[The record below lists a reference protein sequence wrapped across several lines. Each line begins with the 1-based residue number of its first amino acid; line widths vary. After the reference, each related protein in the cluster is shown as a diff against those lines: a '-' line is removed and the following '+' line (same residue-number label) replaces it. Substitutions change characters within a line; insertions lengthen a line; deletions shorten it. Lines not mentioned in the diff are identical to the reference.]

1 MKLVQNLNLKQT
13 QKLVMTQ
20 ELRNSIELLAL
31 STVELA
37 ERIQQELIENPLLE
51 EVNNPEKSNLELDSI
66 QEAKQKAIQDFLQ
79 KTDFQYLDNYS
90 LEYQTRRN
98 FDNEAANQYQKLLES
113 NSKSQ
118 SLSEYLLEQ
127 LRLFHLTQAEFELG
141 EILISMIDKNGFI
154 PQTTEELAR
163 ELNVDFKTLKKV
175 RQQIHEL
182 DPIGIGARDLT
193 HSLFI
198 QAKILYPKDYKL
210 HKIIKEYLK
219 DLEKLDYKK
228 ISKQM
233 NLEESE
239 VIQIS
244 KRIASLQPFPA
255 SSFVSEKPE
264 YIIPDAVVLEAE
276 GEFIV
281 VLNDEWLPKIS
292 INKDYKNFLLQSKSV
307 EEKNYFDTKINSAKW
322 LIRSINQRKYTLL
335 RVLNCIVEF
344 QIDFFRFGVNYIKPL
359 TLRDIAGKLDIH
371 ESTISRV
378 TSNKYVQTNWGIV
391 ELKWFFSSGVRN
403 HDGEKESSKK
413 IQEILKNVI
422 KNEDPESPY
431 SDQEIV
437 EIMQK
442 QGIEIARRTIAK
454 YRKILKIL
462 PASSRKR
469 VLNNKKE

>member
-127 LRLFHLTQAEFELG
+127 LRLFHLTQKEFELG

-154 PQTTEELAR
+154 PQTTEELAK

-239 VIQIS
+239 IIQIS

-255 SSFVSEKPE
+255 SSFVAEKPE
-264 YIIPDAVVLEAE
+264 YIIPDAVIIEAE
-276 GEFIV
+276 GEFI
-281 VLNDEWLPKIS
+281 
-292 INKDYKNFLLQSKSV
+292 
-307 EEKNYFDTKINSAKW
+307 
-322 LIRSINQRKYTLL
+322 
-335 RVLNCIVEF
+335 
-344 QIDFFRFGVNYIKPL
+344 
-359 TLRDIAGKLDIH
+359 
-371 ESTISRV
+371 
-378 TSNKYVQTNWGIV
+378 
-391 ELKWFFSSGVRN
+391 
-403 HDGEKESSKK
+403 
-413 IQEILKNVI
+413 
-422 KNEDPESPY
+422 
-431 SDQEIV
+431 
-437 EIMQK
+437 
-442 QGIEIARRTIAK
+442 
-454 YRKILKIL
+454 
-462 PASSRKR
+462 
-469 VLNNKKE
+469 